1 MPPRTLSVE
10 EALATVL
17 EAARPLPSQEVPYQD
32 ALGRVLLEEVR
43 SDRDHP
49 PFDKSLMDGY
59 AVAASD
65 LVSPPVMM
73 RVLTEIAA
81 GRYPDG
87 LAPLAPGTAARIM
100 TGAPIPP
107 GADAVLRVED
117 SEVLDDNPGS
127 IRARVAV
134 RPGENIAR
142 RGEDARQGDVLLAA
156 GDLVGAAEIGVL
168 AAAGRTAVNVGGRP
182 RVAVLATGDE
192 LVPPE
197 SEPGPGGIRNS
208 NGPLLRAL
216 ARRSGA
222 DAVSLGIAPDEENAL
237 RERIEVGLRTDLFLI
252 SGGVSMGVYDLVGK
266 TLRAAGVEILFE
278 RVAIKPGRPFTF
290 GRRDRTLVFG
300 CPGNPVSSYVVF
312 HVFAR
317 PALRRLAGFTEPGPA
332 PLRGILE
339 APVSRNPLR
348 TGYHQ
353 ARARWSGD
361 HYRVN
366 VLPTTGSADFASCAR
381 GNALAIVPAGTATL
395 EAGGPIDLL
404 LLDDAPDR

>member
-1 MPPRTLSVE
+1 MPPRILSVE
-10 EALATVL
+10 EALGTVL
-17 EAARPLPSQEVPYQD
+17 EAASPLPAEEVPYQE
-32 ALGRVLLEEVR
+32 ALGRILLEEVKA
-43 SDRDHP
+43 DRDHP

-59 AVAASD
+59 AVVAAD
-65 LVSPPVMM
+65 LAAPPSTL
-73 RVLTEIAA
+73 RLATEIAA
-81 GRYPDG
+81 GRDPER
-87 LAPLAPGTAARIM
+87 LAPLAAGTAARIM

-117 SEVLDDNPGS
+117 AEEAEGEPES
-127 IRARVAV
+127 IRARVVV
-134 RPGENIAR
+134 RPGDNVAR
-142 RGEDARQGDVLLAA
+142 RGEDARAQEVLLAA

-168 AAAGRTAVNVGGRP
+168 AAVGRTAVKVGGRP

-197 SEPGPGGIRNS
+197 SEPGAGEIRNS

-216 ARRSGA
+216 ARRCGA
-222 DAVSLGIAPDEENAL
+222 DAVSLGIAPDDEHAL

-266 TLRAAGVEILFE
+266 ALRSAGVEILFE

-290 GRRDRTLVFG
+290 GRRGRTLVFG

-317 PALRRLAGFTEPGPA
+317 PALRRLAGFAEPGPM
-332 PLRGILE
+332 PVRGFLE
-339 APVSRNPLR
+339 APVRQNPAR

-353 ARARWSGD
+353 ARTRWSGD
-361 HYRVN
+361 HYTVG

-381 GNALAIVPAGTATL
+381 GNALAIVPAGTATM
-395 EAGGPIDLL
+395 EAGRPIDLL